1 MLVDVLVLLGGLAL
15 VILGAEWLVDGAS
28 SIARKAGLSE
38 FLIGMTIVGIGTSMP
53 ELVVS
58 LTGAL
63 KGNAD
68 IAIGNVVGSNIFNVL
83 MILGVTALISPI
95 SITRENKRRDIP
107 LNILATV
114 LLICFGMQ
122 HTLFGVGGSD
132 MINALEGG
140 VFLILFAAYMYLSFK
155 TGNVGDE
162 KEEESEK
169 ESTKD
174 RSVFVAVIMVIAGL
188 AGLVFG
194 GDVFVDS
201 ACRIALEAG
210 LSDKFVAIT
219 ILAGG
224 TSLPE
229 LVTCV
234 VAAAKNK
241 GALALGNIIGS
252 NISNILLI
260 LGASALACPLTFAN
274 MKVVDLGVI
283 TLSSVML
290 LVSAWTGRDNKISR
304 WDGASYLLIF
314 AAYMAYL
321 ILTI

>member
-132 MINALEGG
+132 TINALEGG

-174 RSVFVAVIMVIAGL
+174 RSVFVAVLMVIAGL

-224 TSLPE
+224 TSMPE